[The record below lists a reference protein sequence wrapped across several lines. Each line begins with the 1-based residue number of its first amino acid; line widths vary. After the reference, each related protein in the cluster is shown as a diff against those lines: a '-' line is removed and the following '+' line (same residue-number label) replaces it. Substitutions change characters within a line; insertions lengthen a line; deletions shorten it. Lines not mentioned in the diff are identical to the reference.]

1 MEKKKVLWTAAA
13 AMVIGAGGYGIYKV
27 QDNRKREAA
36 YQKAKDSLVLM
47 LEENPTIECGT
58 EIEDKNALALSYV
71 KEAHG
76 DLSIEGADNIDTG
89 KVGSEKITYTVS
101 AKDAY
106 GVDVSKTQTLEV
118 KVVDTTAP
126 EITLVKDTV
135 KLMVGDEFDPLTNI
149 KSVKDKADG
158 EIDKASLTVDNPV
171 DQTKPGEYT
180 VTVTAKDSADNTKTK
195 TYAVAVSSKQ
205 AVMANRTGV
214 SRRGASRNN
223 ASLSVEQYVENTDGT
238 AAMTGGNTDPWDTI
252 NGGIF
257 DNEGKV
263 NLADGNARFGEG
275 TAWGAWDDADG
286 NVIQWVAPGEY

>member
-1 MEKKKVLWTAAA
+1 MEKKKVLWIAAA

-58 EIEDKNALALSYV
+58 EIDDMNALALSYV
-71 KEAHG
+71 KESHG

-106 GVDVSKTQTLEV
+106 GVDVSKAQTLEV
-118 KVVDTTAP
+118 KVVDTVAP

-135 KLMVGDEFDPLTNI
+135 ELTVGDEFDPLTNI

-158 EIDKASLTVDNPV
+158 EIDKASLAVDNPV

-180 VTVTAKDSADNTKTK
+180 VTVTAKDSANNTETK
-195 TYAVAVSSKQ
+195 TYAVAISSKQ
-205 AVMANRTGV
+205 TVMANKTAGTKSGTVRNAG
-214 SRRGASRNN
+214 GA
-223 ASLSVEQYVENTDGT
+223 ASGKADETV
-238 AAMTGGNTDPWDTI
+238 AATGGNTDPWDTI

-257 DNEGKV
+257 DHNGMK
-263 NLADGNARFGEG
+263 ADLSDGYARFGENSS
-275 TAWGAWDDADG
+275 WGALEDSDG
-286 NVIQWVAPGEY
+286 NILAYWND

>member
-180 VTVTAKDSADNTKTK
+180 VTVTAKDSADNTETK

-214 SRRGASRNN
+214 ARRGASRNT
-223 ASLSVEQYVENTDGT
+223 ASLSVEQYVENADGT
-238 AAMTGGNTDPWDTI
+238 AATGGSTDPWDTI

-257 DNEGKV
+257 DHNGMKAD
-263 NLADGNARFGEG
+263 LSDGNARFGENSS
-275 TAWGAWDDADG
+275 WGAWETADG
-286 NVIQWVAPGEY
+286 EVFFWGE

>member
-1 MEKKKVLWTAAA
+1 MEKKKVLWIAAA
-13 AMVIGAGGYGIYKV
+13 AMVIGAGSYGIYKV

-58 EIEDKNALALSYV
+58 EIEDKNALARSYV
-71 KEAHG
+71 KESHG

-135 KLMVGDEFDPLTNI
+135 KMMVGDEFDPLTNI

-171 DQTKPGEYT
+171 DKTKPGEYT

-238 AAMTGGNTDPWDTI
+238 AATTGGNTDPWDTI
-252 NGGIF
+252 DSGSFLDNGG
-257 DNEGKV
+257 K
-263 NLADGNARFGEG
+263 ADLSDGYARFGENSS
-275 TAWGAWDDADG
+275 WGATVDANG
-286 NVIQWVAPGEY
+286 NVIDWDH

>member
-1 MEKKKVLWTAAA
+1 MEKKKVLWIAAA

-58 EIEDKNALALSYV
+58 EIEDKNALARSYV
-71 KEAHG
+71 KESHG
-76 DLSIEGADNIDTG
+76 DLFIEGADNIDTG

-118 KVVDTTAP
+118 TVVDTTAP

-135 KLMVGDEFDPLTNI
+135 ELMVGDEFDPLTNI

-171 DQTKPGEYT
+171 DKTKPGEYM
-180 VTVTAKDSADNTKTK
+180 VTVTAKDSADNTETK

-214 SRRGASRNN
+214 SRRGASRNT

-238 AAMTGGNTDPWDTI
+238 AATTGGNTDPWDTI

>member
-1 MEKKKVLWTAAA
+1 MEKKKKIWIVSITII
-13 AMVIGAGGYGIYKV
+13 IGVAGYGVYKI

-36 YQKAKDSLVLM
+36 YQSAKDSLVLK

-58 EIEDKNALALSYV
+58 EIDDMNALALSYV
-71 KEAHG
+71 KESHG
-76 DLSIEGADNIDTG
+76 DLSVKGTDSIDPK
-89 KVGSEKITYTVS
+89 KVGEGELTYTVS

-118 KVVDTTAP
+118 KVVDTVAP

-135 KLMVGDEFDPLTNI
+135 ELTEGDEFDPLTNI

-158 EIDKASLTVDNPV
+158 EMDKATVEVDNPV
-171 DQTKPGEYT
+171 DMTKPGEYA
-180 VTVTAKDSADNTKTK
+180 VTITAKDISGNKQSIA
-195 TYAVAVSSKQ
+195 YPVAVVAQQ
-205 AVMANRTGV
+205 AATMANKSGTTRRTTAG
-214 SRRGASRNN
+214 RNTN
-223 ASLSVEQYVENTDGT
+223 AGT
-238 AAMTGGNTDPWDTI
+238 AGNTAESAGNSGSTDPWDTI

-263 NLADGNARFGEG
+263 NLADGNARYGEG

-286 NVIQWVAPGEY
+286 NVIQWVDPGQY